1 MQKSRHLHNI
11 QQKKIAVAM
20 SGGVDSS
27 VAASLL
33 KEGGAEVV
41 GVFMKLAQ
49 PDLDEQIERVRRI
62 AAFLEIPLQL
72 IDLQEDFSREVLD
85 YFAEAYFAGR
95 TPNPCMVCNRKVKC
109 GALLDRVRR
118 DLGAE
123 FMATGHYARI
133 VRNGEAGKSRLFKG
147 RDESKDQSYFLSWLG
162 QDQLRFLLFPLGEM
176 KKKEVVL
183 LAEKSGL
190 GGRHGR
196 ESQDVCFLKARSV
209 ADFLRDYRPGPEP
222 AGPIVTVD
230 GREIGRHQGIHAFT
244 VGQRRGLGIP
254 DRTPYYVVRLD
265 PRDHTVI
272 VGKEEDLLHSVL
284 ETGSIHWVGGEP
296 PDLPAE
302 YEVKIRSRHAPVKCE
317 VEPGRDGGVRM
328 FFAHPQRA
336 ATPGQFAV
344 IYDGEQVLGGGEIL
358 RTGE

>member
-1 MQKSRHLHNI
+1 
-11 QQKKIAVAM
+11 M

-27 VAASLL
+27 VAAALL
-33 KEGGAEVV
+33 KEGGVEVV

-49 PDLDEQIERVRRI
+49 PDLDEQVERVQEV

-72 IDLQEDFSREVLD
+72 IDLREDFSREVLD

-95 TPNPCMVCNRKVKC
+95 TPNPCMVCNRRIKC

-133 VRNGEAGKSRLFKG
+133 VRDGGSGKSRLFKG
-147 RDESKDQSYFLSWLG
+147 RDHRKDQSYFLSRLG
-162 QDQLRFLLFPLGEM
+162 QNQLRFLLFPLGELE
-176 KKKEVVL
+176 KKEVIRR
-183 LAEKSGL
+183 AEKFGL
-190 GGRHGR
+190 SGRHGR

-209 ADFLRDYRPGPEP
+209 ADFLRGYRAGPEP
-222 AGPIVTVD
+222 AGPIVTMD
-230 GREIGRHQGIHAFT
+230 GREIGRHQGIQAFT

-265 PRDHTVI
+265 PRTNTVM

-284 ETGSIHWVGGEP
+284 ETGSIHWIAGEP
-296 PDLPAE
+296 PDLPAD
-302 YEVKIRSRHAPVKCE
+302 YEVKIRYRHAAAKAR
-317 VEPGRDGGVRM
+317 VEWGLDGGVRM
-328 FFAHPQRA
+328 VFAHPQRA

-344 IYDGEQVLGGGEIL
+344 IYDGEQVLGGGEIFEI
-358 RTGE
+358 GD

>member
-1 MQKSRHLHNI
+1 MHNI

-27 VAASLL
+27 VAAALL
-33 KEGGAEVV
+33 KGGGAEVV

-49 PDLDEQIERVRRI
+49 PDLDEQVERVRRI
-62 AAFLEIPLQL
+62 AAFLEIPLHL
-72 IDLQEDFSREVLD
+72 IDLQEDFSRGVLD

-95 TPNPCMVCNRKVKC
+95 TPNPCMVCNRRVKC
-109 GALLDRVRR
+109 GVLLDRVRR

-133 VRNGEAGKSRLFKG
+133 VRDEGSGKSRLFKG
-147 RDESKDQSYFLSWLG
+147 RDDQKDQSYFLSRLG

-176 KKKEVVL
+176 KKKEVVR
-183 LAEKSGL
+183 LAEGFGL
-190 GGRHGR
+190 GGRHGK

-209 ADFLRDYRPGPEP
+209 ADFLRGYRPGPEP
-222 AGPIVTVD
+222 AGPIVTLD
-230 GREIGRHQGIHAFT
+230 GREIGSHQGVHAFT

-265 PRDHTVI
+265 PRNHTVM

-284 ETGSIHWVGGEP
+284 EVGSIHWVAGEP
-296 PDLPAE
+296 PDLLAD
-302 YEVKIRSRHAPVKCE
+302 YEVKIRSRHAGVKAR
-317 VEPGRDGGVRM
+317 VEPGPDGGVRM
-328 FFAHPQRA
+328 VFVHPQRA

-358 RTGE
+358 KAGD